1 MKFTIALSFVLAA
14 IAGVGAVPAGPVG
27 PVANDVFVPRI
38 LTPAAGTVWESFQ
51 RQNVTWDTSNVP
63 STISNR
69 GFILLASDGREF
81 PFILALDFD
90 LRAGFVELTVPHVIA
105 GSDYQIVL
113 FGDSGNLSPKFT
125 INSDFHF

>member
-27 PVANDVFVPRI
+27 PVANDVFVPPI

-51 RQNVTWDTSNVP
+51 RQNVTWDASNAP
-63 STISNR
+63 NTISNR
-69 GFILLASDGREF
+69 ASILLARDGVEF
-81 PFILALDFD
+81 PFILASDFD
-90 LRAGFVELTVPHVIA
+90 LRAGFVKLTVPHVLS

-113 FGDSGNLSPKFT
+113 FGDSGNLSPMFT
-125 INSDFHF
+125 INSDF